1 MPRAK
6 TAERSRPM
14 KRTRNGI
21 LIPDVPI
28 MAGGNLPNAVKG
40 VSAGGGINKYVLQ
53 SIMPNL
59 PNYNPAACII
69 FEQNGFGEYVNVNDK
84 TKGWFMT
91 LTTASEFTAFNR
103 IFRNKNNVADTNGI
117 VGVVGQNYS
126 LTNLDFLRHFV
137 GLQTISQYD
146 FSGCELIESV
156 IFPNTLK
163 RIESNS
169 FTNDTALKSVQ
180 FNEGLEYIENNAFIG
195 CVALTSVNL
204 PQSLLQTDS
213 DCFSGMAELNVMVN
227 GETSFHTT
235 GNSNG
240 LNGSVVNVVISYG
253 VEKIP
258 TNAYTWCLNL
268 AACIIPSSVK
278 ILESA
283 SFRSMGLPLLDL
295 PESITNIG
303 SKVITNNT
311 NLETLIVRAI
321 TPPQLSGDAISGN
334 TLLSA
339 IKVPANSVDAYK
351 SAPNWSSFANII
363 TSI

>member
-1 MPRAK
+1 MPRA
-6 TAERSRPM
+6 TRTERSRPM

-40 VSAGGGINKYVLQ
+40 VSAGGGYNKYVLQ
-53 SIMPNL
+53 SFEPNL

-91 LTTASEFTAFNR
+91 STTASEFTALNH
-103 IFRNKNNVADTNGI
+103 IFRGKNNVVDTNGI

-137 GLQTISQYD
+137 GLQTIEQYG
-146 FSGCELIESV
+146 FENCNLIESV

-163 RIESNS
+163 RIEDSS
-169 FTNDTALKSVQ
+169 FINNTALKFVQ
-180 FNEGLEYIENNAFIG
+180 FNEGLEYIGSAFTG
-195 CVALTSVNL
+195 CAALTSVNL

-213 DCFSGMAELNVMVN
+213 ACFSGMAELNVMVN
-227 GETSFHTT
+227 GETSFHTV

-258 TNAYTWCLNL
+258 TDAYAWCVNL
-268 AACIIPSSVK
+268 STCIIPSSVK

-303 SKVITNNT
+303 SKAITNNT
-311 NLETLIVRAI
+311 NLETLIVRAT